1 MAAPSS
7 SSSTGG
13 GGGSVALGDIVKIG
27 GLVNAA
33 QHNGKTGVVLKKMD
47 NEGGCR
53 FQVRNGVGDCT
64 AF

>member
-1 MAAPSS
+1 M
-7 SSSTGG
+7 
-13 GGGSVALGDIVKIG
+13 ALGDIVKIG